1 MAAVDAFG
9 TVWAMDPTGATSYTD
24 VADVTEISVLDIS
37 VDTIESTVHGSA
49 GQWRTYITGMKDAGE
64 LKMSINYDPAVHG
77 TILSAIGTDGISHEI
92 TLPDAGAA
100 VVTFKG
106 IITGFS
112 VGAPMDDKLSGEV
125 TIKVSGAP
133 TVTP

>member
-9 TVWAMDPTGATSYTD
+9 TVWAMDPAGGTNYTD
-24 VADVTEISVLDIS
+24 VADVTEIGVLDIS
-37 VDTIESTVHGSA
+37 AETIESTVHGSA
-49 GQWRTYITGMKDAGE
+49 GGWRTFIGGLKDAGE

-77 TILSAIGTDGISHEI
+77 TILSNIAKDGVAHEI
-92 TLPDAGAA
+92 TLTDAGAA
-100 VVTFKG
+100 TVTFDG
-106 IITGFS
+106 IITGLS

-125 TIKVSGAP
+125 TIKISGAV